1 MGGGTRVRGRA
12 RLGTLH
18 RRRWVGWGDR
28 RRLIPGAGGDG
39 EEWNLADMFG
49 INQGVVPGVRNAG
62 HDIAAHGCYGGGGE
76 LDELDLTDDS
86 PDTDDPDELFGQN
99 DDLLSTLIGGG
110 SALLALVVFFV
121 EIESAYESN
130 ILQLGTGDGREF
142 REREEGEKSGGGQD
156 QGTEDGG
163 EEKDL
168 LDVCGGTAAGRGG
181 LQTRCEDVDRFGGV
195 G

>member
-1 MGGGTRVRGRA
+1 M
-12 RLGTLH
+12 
-18 RRRWVGWGDR
+18 
-28 RRLIPGAGGDG
+28 
-39 EEWNLADMFG
+39 
-49 INQGVVPGVRNAG
+49 
-62 HDIAAHGCYGGGGE
+62 
-76 LDELDLTDDS
+76 
-86 PDTDDPDELFGQN
+86 
-99 DDLLSTLIGGG
+99 LSTLIGGG
-110 SALLALVVFFV
+110 SALLALIVFFV
-121 EIESAYESN
+121 EIESAYKSN

-163 EEKDL
+163 EEEDL